1 MARGGYTF
9 EQMQQMDIV
18 EILFLH
24 HYQELNK
31 NMYEEFITQALGVVW
46 DKKDIIEKPNSQK
59 DSKIDRDKLFIP
71 LSVAIN
77 PEIMDFVKKQFNVQ
91 GKSKG
96 PAYVGGGTY
105 MPKPNEV
112 ISPMDDLS
120 KEEFLKLLGRRH

>member
-1 MARGGYTF
+1 
-9 EQMQQMDIV
+9 
-18 EILFLH
+18 
-24 HYQELNK
+24 
-31 NMYEEFITQALGVVW
+31 MYEEFITQALGVVW